1 MKKIL
6 LVIFLVCAG
15 FIAQSQVRGY
25 TVLADIILETDSL
38 FVLHGDT
45 FRITSSSNDQILQK
59 VAGQWV
65 NADPSY
71 VDSLFKSENVL
82 FTNASN
88 DSVSSQ
94 LAIKTYVLQSIMDS
108 VGAGVSITDD
118 QVAVGTGTGI
128 EGTSGLTYDGS
139 TLGVTGNVDV
149 SNDIFSRN
157 DTIYHGTARIL
168 SGTSED
174 KQDIYLTVSGGNV
187 YFEVEKT
194 GGGDIEYIFGKGSEY
209 DLDCTTGAG
218 VGGRARVILTEGTT
232 ASYIRNYVYVTHA
245 GGVAVLN
252 ASTSMPTG
260 EFAWVGMATIQSDTD
275 VTADGAL
282 QFQSMDESFYGTD
295 LRGQLSK
302 MREKLRWI
310 GAEYINDGGILQT
323 FTITEGT
330 PDVGVLTTTA
340 GQVYQLHRNTWSSYN
355 MATDGL
361 YIANASGAGVL
372 TKNQKITDINTIR
385 ETSDGTVIVNND
397 RVVFTI
403 WGTMNSMGEQKMW
416 LNLPTDVYA
425 NNSTALQDRFNYS
438 VTTAPKEFQTTAFL
452 VCKLVLRYNNTGQWI
467 NLVGGTAVQDLRG
480 VPMGYNL
487 GGSTSTTTQSFSDAD
502 FELYYD
508 SDASAILTYDA
519 SAITTGTERVFKVP
533 DHNINFD
540 GLVLNGSDSL
550 VNGNT
555 VYDFVT
561 ATGVNGITD
570 NYVAVGTGTGIEGT
584 SGLTYDGSAFA
595 TTGTGTFGGIV
606 TIDQNSN
613 LGSLDIDSE
622 ATSAKVINVAATN
635 TTGWVASITN
645 TGEQTSQG
653 IFEMFQSNASSTAK
667 AFAITNSGTGEA
679 ILIDQ
684 NGNGIGLNI
693 DNGGTSAGIVVDGS
707 SSGYSALF
715 NNGNVGIKTL
725 TPSEALDIVGNQT
738 TTGTGTFGGK
748 IVGGDSLRIDGY
760 TLLKDN
766 TDITG
771 TLDVTGTGTF
781 GGDVTIADTKTLTI
795 GGANSTGETLTTRG
809 YYTKFNSTNNESRY
823 QFFSGGSGSD
833 AQFGI
838 YDNTETRQ
846 IFLRSDAAST
856 FGFGASFGGVVSGSD
871 ATADD
876 EFVTL
881 GQIDVSQKD
890 ASWGESYITN
900 FRDRSLDDGATYYA
914 NQGGYEIGRIK
925 TVGVWQQ
932 ASLVMLPSAVKE
944 DTLYSVKPFDDGKFL
959 VTRASPATR
968 VNADG
973 WLEEVTN
980 DVARIDYTDGDAVL
994 LTEPERENLI
1004 TYPISFDNAYWT
1016 KSGATID
1023 DNTGAGYSSPSVDYP
1038 TDAFKLVESSGGTT
1052 HFIQHKF
1059 TVSDATAY
1067 TISVIA
1073 KKGERDWIFIRS
1085 AVQNKGYYFDL
1096 NNGVIGTAFGV
1107 PTSGSITPLS
1117 DGWYICSV
1125 TFTTT
1130 SVDLWY
1136 EIYTADADN
1145 SSSYSGDGSS
1155 GIYLYGAQL
1164 EEGSYPTSLTYAG
1177 TEGSAI
1183 TREVDAIT
1191 LGSLQ
1196 TNNILGATTG
1206 TIMFEVDANGAVGAN
1221 TDLFLFEDT
1230 GAGDELGLRFKS
1242 DETWQWY
1249 DHHSTELI
1257 GTASSS
1263 DATKIAIS
1271 WSGTSAIISKDGVNE
1286 SVILSAAFDAIT
1298 DVSLGASF
1306 ESAWT
1311 KIFYTSTQQLTS
1323 TELNNLTK

>member
-6 LVIFLVCAG
+6 LFILLVCAG
-15 FIAQSQVRGY
+15 FIAQSQTRDYYVEAIE
-25 TVLADIILETDSL
+25 VLQTDSL
-38 FVLHGDT
+38 LVINDDT
-45 FRITSSSNDQILQK
+45 FNLNGSSNGQILQK

-519 SAITTGTERVFKVP
+519 SAITTGTERVFKIP

-540 GLVLNGSDSL
+540 GLVLDASDSL

-561 ATGVNGITD
+561 DAISDTIDIYKTII
-570 NYVAVGTGTGIEGT
+570 AIEGDSRTANPSPTNIFWPTYADTLSELFRNADVYNYALGARTVVNMTANYETRAGVVAPTGKKIGYFIVYGGANDIGGTIPTVQVVYDSLQVLWQKARDDGYYVVASTETGANIGWSATQELQKDTLNTLIRGDRTLYDYLLEPDIFIPLTEATYYSDGIHLTDLGSKEFARMVTTILSSSTRNNNEYFINRNENISGYSIETTGDADFGGVST
-584 SGLTYDGSAFA
+584 S
-595 TTGTGTFGGIV
+595 TTGT
-606 TIDQNSN
+606 S
-613 LGSLDIDSE
+613 
-622 ATSAKVINVAATN
+622 
-635 TTGWVASITN
+635 
-645 TGEQTSQG
+645 
-653 IFEMFQSNASSTAK
+653 
-667 AFAITNSGTGEA
+667 
-679 ILIDQ
+679 
-684 NGNGIGLNI
+684 
-693 DNGGTSAGIVVDGS
+693 
-707 SSGYSALF
+707 
-715 NNGNVGIKTL
+715 
-725 TPSEALDIVGNQT
+725 P
-738 TTGTGTFGGK
+738 
-748 IVGGDSLRIDGY
+748 
-760 TLLKDN
+760 
-766 TDITG
+766 
-771 TLDVTGTGTF
+771 
-781 GGDVTIADTKTLTI
+781 
-795 GGANSTGETLTTRG
+795 
-809 YYTKFNSTNNESRY
+809 
-823 QFFSGGSGSD
+823 
-833 AQFGI
+833 
-838 YDNTETRQ
+838 
-846 IFLRSDAAST
+846 FLRA
-856 FGFGASFGGVVSGSD
+856 
-871 ATADD
+871 
-876 EFVTL
+876 
-881 GQIDVSQKD
+881 
-890 ASWGESYITN
+890 
-900 FRDRSLDDGATYYA
+900 
-914 NQGGYEIGRIK
+914 
-925 TVGVWQQ
+925 
-932 ASLVMLPSAVKE
+932 
-944 DTLYSVKPFDDGKFL
+944 
-959 VTRASPATR
+959 
-968 VNADG
+968 
-973 WLEEVTN
+973 
-980 DVARIDYTDGDAVL
+980 
-994 LTEPERENLI
+994 
-1004 TYPISFDNAYWT
+1004 
-1016 KSGATID
+1016 
-1023 DNTGAGYSSPSVDYP
+1023 
-1038 TDAFKLVESSGGTT
+1038 
-1052 HFIQHKF
+1052 
-1059 TVSDATAY
+1059 
-1067 TISVIA
+1067 
-1073 KKGERDWIFIRS
+1073 
-1085 AVQNKGYYFDL
+1085 
-1096 NNGVIGTAFGV
+1096 
-1107 PTSGSITPLS
+1107 
-1117 DGWYICSV
+1117 
-1125 TFTTT
+1125 
-1130 SVDLWY
+1130 
-1136 EIYTADADN
+1136 
-1145 SSSYSGDGSS
+1145 
-1155 GIYLYGAQL
+1155 
-1164 EEGSYPTSLTYAG
+1164 
-1177 TEGSAI
+1177 
-1183 TREVDAIT
+1183 
-1191 LGSLQ
+1191 
-1196 TNNILGATTG
+1196 
-1206 TIMFEVDANGAVGAN
+1206 
-1221 TDLFLFEDT
+1221 
-1230 GAGDELGLRFKS
+1230 
-1242 DETWQWY
+1242 
-1249 DHHSTELI
+1249 
-1257 GTASSS
+1257 
-1263 DATKIAIS
+1263 
-1271 WSGTSAIISKDGVNE
+1271 
-1286 SVILSAAFDAIT
+1286 
-1298 DVSLGASF
+1298 
-1306 ESAWT
+1306 
-1311 KIFYTSTQQLTS
+1311 
-1323 TELNNLTK
+1323 